1 MRLLRFPL
9 ALLPLATGCILL
21 SCQGMQSHSAPS
33 NAASSQ
39 ILYVI
44 GNGTI
49 STYAVDKNTLRFT
62 SLGQPVNLIPT
73 GSLVQFIPSP
83 MMTFYTCCG
92 PMPGTSNT
100 FLCTRSRRAFALSI

>member
-83 MMTFYTCCG
+83 HE
-92 PMPGTSNT
+92 
-100 FLCTRSRRAFALSI
+100 

>member
-49 STYAVDKNTLRFT
+49 SDTD
-62 SLGQPVNLIPT
+62 
-73 GSLVQFIPSP
+73 
-83 MMTFYTCCG
+83 
-92 PMPGTSNT
+92 
-100 FLCTRSRRAFALSI
+100 LCR